1 MLSSLNIIEQSKIQ
15 FGTSGARGLVSDFS
29 IESCAAFTHSFIKY
43 VSKNFNFTQIAIA
56 IDNRPSSEF
65 IAKACIEAI
74 KNQGINP
81 IYYGVLPTPALAY
94 TAMNANIPCI
104 MVTGSHIPFDRN
116 GLKFY
121 RPDGEITK
129 SDEQEI
135 LHTDVKFKTPSNVES
150 LLEPDASA
158 ALQYIERYISLFEPN
173 FLAGKRIGIYEHSS
187 AGRDIYSVILKKLGA
202 EIISL
207 GRSNEFVPIDTEAVS
222 EEDKIKAKNWSRQYQ
237 LDAIFST
244 DGDGD
249 RPLVADENGE
259 WLRGDILGLLCS
271 IEMDIEA
278 LAIPVSCNT
287 IITSHNNF
295 KCVKQTKIGSP
306 YVIEEFKNL
315 ANIYQKVA
323 GFEANGGFLLGTN
336 ITIRGKKL
344 SALPTRDAVLPF
356 LMLLSA
362 AKEKN
367 ISQLVKDLPQRI
379 TFSDRI
385 QNFSTEKSK
394 SIIKNAQD
402 NPMLLLRSLDFK
414 DVRVSDLNTVDGL
427 RITLSNGH
435 IIHLRPSG
443 NAPELRCYAEAD
455 DIETARSLVE
465 QTLGRIKNFP
475 NTLI

>member
-1 MLSSLNIIEQSKIQ
+1 
-15 FGTSGARGLVSDFS
+15 
-29 IESCAAFTHSFIKY
+29 
-43 VSKNFNFTQIAIA
+43 
-56 IDNRPSSEF
+56 
-65 IAKACIEAI
+65 
-74 KNQGINP
+74 
-81 IYYGVLPTPALAY
+81 
-94 TAMNANIPCI
+94 
-104 MVTGSHIPFDRN
+104 
-116 GLKFY
+116 
-121 RPDGEITK
+121 
-129 SDEQEI
+129 
-135 LHTDVKFKTPSNVES
+135 
-150 LLEPDASA
+150 
-158 ALQYIERYISLFEPN
+158 
-173 FLAGKRIGIYEHSS
+173 
-187 AGRDIYSVILKKLGA
+187 
-202 EIISL
+202 
-207 GRSNEFVPIDTEAVS
+207 
-222 EEDKIKAKNWSRQYQ
+222 
-237 LDAIFST
+237 
-244 DGDGD
+244 
-249 RPLVADENGE
+249 
-259 WLRGDILGLLCS
+259 
-271 IEMDIEA
+271 MDIEA